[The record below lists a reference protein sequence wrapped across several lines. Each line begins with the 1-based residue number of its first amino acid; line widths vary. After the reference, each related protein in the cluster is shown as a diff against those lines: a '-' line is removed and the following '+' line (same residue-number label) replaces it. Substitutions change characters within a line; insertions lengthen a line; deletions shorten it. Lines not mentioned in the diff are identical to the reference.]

1 MSLSFTGRSRS
12 EGLAQSVGGSRG
24 LRFRGGGR
32 RTVVV
37 GGGVGLGGVGLGG
50 VGLGGGGGV
59 GGGPDAV
66 AEDRRTGVPGGA
78 RGRRRRFRLLGGAGP
93 GQPQRRRFRRFRRFR
108 LFRRLG
114 RRRTRL
120 DLVAR
125 RPTVGQVSHLS
136 SCLKK

>member
-37 GGGVGLGGVGLGG
+37 GGGVGL
-50 VGLGGGGGV
+50 

-136 SCLKK
+136 GCLQK